1 MNSTSEPLVSIV
13 TPVFN
18 GELYLEECI
27 QSVLAQPYENWEYII
42 VNNCS
47 TDRSLAIAEK
57 YAEKDARIKI
67 FSNKQLL
74 PIMKNF
80 EDNV

>member
-1 MNSTSEPLVSIV
+1 MNPISEPLVSIV
-13 TPVFN
+13 TPVYN
-18 GELYLEECI
+18 GEKFLADCI
-27 QSVLAQPYENWEYII
+27 ESILAQSYENWEYII

-67 FSNKQLL
+67 FSNK
-74 PIMKNF
+74 
-80 EDNV
+80 